1 MNVVSVRRAG
11 VPRAQAFLWFIYP
24 KCPGNYC
31 ADATPTRGVWSQIRS
46 LRAAPRSI
54 TPLMRSLPPAN
65 PPQHGQSVFCV
76 QRRLCA
82 PTPPP
87 PREGYAGRACKP
99 HTYRHVT
106 VPVDRQ
112 RAPDV
117 GARHFQSD
125 RVELRRS
132 TTYAKQERLGLSSHQ
147 GPEPLSHRRAVSQ
160 VGRAGVGF
168 HFGAQGRAVA
178 QV

>member
-65 PPQHGQSVFCV
+65 PPQHGQSVFFLFSV
-76 QRRLCA
+76 VSAL
-82 PTPPP
+82 
-87 PREGYAGRACKP
+87 P
-99 HTYRHVT
+99 HHHHHERVT
-106 VPVDRQ
+106 RGARVNRIRTDMSPFPWTGSALLTSELVISSQTVLSYGARQ
-112 RAPDV
+112 RTPNRSV
-117 GARHFQSD
+117 SD
-125 RVELRRS
+125 
-132 TTYAKQERLGLSSHQ
+132 
-147 GPEPLSHRRAVSQ
+147 
-160 VGRAGVGF
+160 
-168 HFGAQGRAVA
+168 
-178 QV
+178 